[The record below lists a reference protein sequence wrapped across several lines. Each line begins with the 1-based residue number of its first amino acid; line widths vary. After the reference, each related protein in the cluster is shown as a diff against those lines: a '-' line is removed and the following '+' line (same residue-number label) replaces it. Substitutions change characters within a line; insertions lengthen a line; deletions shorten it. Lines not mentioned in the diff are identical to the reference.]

1 MTGGSVMQRD
11 GDEVGPRLPDLSED
25 ARQYALARLSDD
37 ELFGVQDLTKREF
50 QALLRKKLH

>member
-1 MTGGSVMQRD
+1 MQRD